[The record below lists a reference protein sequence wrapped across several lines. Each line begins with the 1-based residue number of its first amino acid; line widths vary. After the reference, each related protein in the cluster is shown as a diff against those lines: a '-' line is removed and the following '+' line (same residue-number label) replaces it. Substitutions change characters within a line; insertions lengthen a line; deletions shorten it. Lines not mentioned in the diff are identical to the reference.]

1 MASPG
6 YHDIQAGA
14 EIAPRQ
20 YQVTRRDLVRYAG
33 ASGDF
38 NVIHWNERIAKSVGL
53 PDVIAHGML
62 TMALA
67 GRFLTE
73 WAGDPAAVT
82 EFGVRFSA
90 PVVVPDDDKGALV
103 EITGVVTGKLDGNQ
117 VTVDVTA
124 RSGDTKVLTRAH
136 AVVRLPTVLPRG
148 TTPWNPRRMRLADYT
163 TVRLGGPA
171 RGFVRAGT
179 EEELIEAVRAADA
192 AGEPVL
198 ILGGGSNLV
207 VSDEGF
213 DGTVI
218 QVATR
223 GVSRDGGPGVL
234 TVAAGED
241 WDAVV
246 ARSVAEG
253 LAGLECL
260 SGIPGLAGA
269 TPIQNV
275 GAYGQ
280 EVSETITRVR
290 VYDRVTGDVLEMPNG
305 LCGFGYRTSRF
316 RGADRFVVLSVTFD
330 LAVQVLS
337 APVRYAELAAALGV
351 PPGGQAESAEARAA
365 VIELRQR
372 KGMVIDPADPDT
384 RSVGSF
390 FVNPVLDAPALAAV
404 EAAARARCGPGSR
417 VPRFE
422 VEGSGDGLVKVPAAW
437 LIERAGFGKGY
448 NPGDGARIS
457 AKHTLALVNAGSAS
471 TAALLALAREIRD
484 GVRDA
489 FGVSLTPEP
498 VLVGVTL

>member
-1 MASPG
+1 
-6 YHDIQAGA
+6 
-14 EIAPRQ
+14 
-20 YQVTRRDLVRYAG
+20 V
-33 ASGDF
+33 
-38 NVIHWNERIAKSVGL
+38 
-53 PDVIAHGML
+53 
-62 TMALA
+62 
-67 GRFLTE
+67 
-73 WAGDPAAVT
+73 
-82 EFGVRFSA
+82 
-90 PVVVPDDDKGALV
+90 
-103 EITGVVTGKLDGNQ
+103 
-117 VTVDVTA
+117 
-124 RSGDTKVLTRAH
+124 
-136 AVVRLPTVLPRG
+136 
-148 TTPWNPRRMRLADYT
+148 RLADYT

-179 EEELIEAVRAADA
+179 EEELIGAVRAADA

-207 VSDEGF
+207 VADEGF

-223 GVSRDGGPGVL
+223 GVSRGAGPGVL

-246 ARSVAEG
+246 ARTVAEG

-280 EVSETITRVR
+280 EVAETIIRVR
-290 VYDRVTGDVLEMPNG
+290 VYDRKAGDVLEIPNEQ
-305 LCGFGYRTSRF
+305 CGFGYRTSRF
-316 RGADRFVVLSVTFD
+316 RGADRFVVLSVTFG
-330 LAVQVLS
+330 LAVQVRS
-337 APVRYAELAAALGV
+337 VPVRYAELVAALGV
-351 PPGGQAESAEARAA
+351 LPGDQVESTEARSA

-390 FVNPVLDAPALAAV
+390 FVNPVLNAAALAAV
-404 EAAARARCGPGSR
+404 EAAARARCGPDTR
-417 VPRFE
+417 VPRF
-422 VEGSGDGLVKVPAAW
+422 SAGDGLVKVPAAW
-437 LIERAGFGKGY
+437 LIERAGFSRGY
-448 NPGDGARIS
+448 NPGDGVRIS

-489 FGVSLTPEP
+489 FGVSLAPEP
-498 VLVGVTL
+498 VLIGVSL

>member
-1 MASPG
+1 M
-6 YHDIQAGA
+6 
-14 EIAPRQ
+14 
-20 YQVTRRDLVRYAG
+20 
-33 ASGDF
+33 
-38 NVIHWNERIAKSVGL
+38 K
-53 PDVIAHGML
+53 
-62 TMALA
+62 
-67 GRFLTE
+67 
-73 WAGDPAAVT
+73 
-82 EFGVRFSA
+82 
-90 PVVVPDDDKGALV
+90 
-103 EITGVVTGKLDGNQ
+103 
-117 VTVDVTA
+117 
-124 RSGDTKVLTRAH
+124 
-136 AVVRLPTVLPRG
+136 
-148 TTPWNPRRMRLADYT
+148 LADYT
-163 TVRLGGPA
+163 TISLGGPA

-179 EEELIEAVRAADA
+179 EDELIDAVRSADA
-192 AGEPVL
+192 AGEPLL

-223 GVSRDGGPGVL
+223 GVTRDAGPGGL
-234 TVAAGED
+234 TVSAGEE

-246 ARSVAEG
+246 ARTVAEG

-280 EVSETITRVR
+280 EVAETITQVR
-290 VYDRVTGDVLEMPNG
+290 VYDRETGDVRQMPNE
-305 LCGFGYRTSRF
+305 LCGFAYRTSRF
-316 RGADRFVVLSVTFD
+316 RGSDRFVMLSVTFG

-351 PPGGQAESAEARAA
+351 PVGGQVESAEAREA

-390 FVNPVLDAPALAAV
+390 FVNPVLDAAALAAV
-404 EAAARARCGPGSR
+404 EAAARARCGPGTR

-422 VEGSGDGLVKVPAAW
+422 VAGSGGGLVKVPAAW
-437 LIERAGFGKGY
+437 LIEQAGFGKGY

-457 AKHTLALVNAGSAS
+457 AKHTLALVNAGTAS
-471 TAALLALAREIRD
+471 TAALLALARQIRD

-489 FGVSLTPEP
+489 FGVSLAPEP
-498 VLVGVTL
+498 VLIGVAL